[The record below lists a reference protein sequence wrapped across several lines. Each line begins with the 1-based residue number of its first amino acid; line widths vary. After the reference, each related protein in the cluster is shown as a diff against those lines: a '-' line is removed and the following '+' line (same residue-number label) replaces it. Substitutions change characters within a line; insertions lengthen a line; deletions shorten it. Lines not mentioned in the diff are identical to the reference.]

1 MFFSG
6 WISNPGGRYDR
17 RGLADSRRRRALRVA
32 SLCHRQHEAFD
43 ARDRDD
49 AAICD
54 THLKGRHDLEVIDLY
69 LNPEAAAREQIIA
82 APTLVKLLPAP
93 LRRIIGDL
101 SDQPR
106 VLAGLGLSIPKAVAS

>member
-1 MFFSG
+1 MTSAG
-6 WISNPGGRYDR
+6 SQTSAGAERYVLR
-17 RGLADSRRRRALRVA
+17 LYVTGSTKRSTRAIETT
-32 SLCHRQHEAFD
+32 RQ
-43 ARDRDD
+43 
-49 AAICD
+49 ICD